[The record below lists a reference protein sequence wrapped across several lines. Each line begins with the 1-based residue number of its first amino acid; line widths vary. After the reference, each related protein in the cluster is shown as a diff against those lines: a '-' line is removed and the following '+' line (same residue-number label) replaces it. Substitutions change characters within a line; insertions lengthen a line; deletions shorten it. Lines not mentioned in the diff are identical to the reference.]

1 MAVRIY
7 SKGHGLQV
15 FRVKSNI
22 ELTRYFYMLAGGLMG
37 TSLAIINPYLAIPG
51 AVVGAIAGFFFHMW
65 RQNKKVQTV
74 LIEQSPKIAYQT
86 LLNAIEHP
94 RVSVD
99 ILAVQPN
106 YLAVQLGDYI
116 FEFVPKK
123 IDKEKVIEMN
133 VIRDENLIHQT
144 RIHYS
149 PDNKLVQYWR
159 QWLESGKTS
168 TEFDIDERNE
178 SNATIHVI
186 NS

>member
-1 MAVRIY
+1 MAIRVY
-7 SKGHGLQV
+7 SKNHGLQV
-15 FRVKSNI
+15 FRVNSNI
-22 ELTRYFYMLAGGLMG
+22 ELTRYFYMLAGGLVG

-123 IDKEKVIEMN
+123 VGNEKVIEMN
-133 VIRDENLIHQT
+133 VTRDENLIHQAK
-144 RIHYS
+144 IHYS

-168 TEFDIDERNE
+168 TEFDIDEHDKPKVAIRVAN
-178 SNATIHVI
+178 N
-186 NS
+186 